1 MRLFLY
7 EGQPRAEFTVDG
19 YDSWSV
25 RILRDGCIT
34 AKGIESGLD
43 ENNRIVI
50 HLPNTLPVGVYTM
63 ELSIIKNHME
73 RRSMM
78 CGVIEVGTCDQ
89 YANIPTGVVVGTTQ
103 TDMDIYFEI
112 TESVWEQGMS
122 SYDYWKI
129 DHPDGTLQ
137 EYLDTLQPVQSDWT
151 QTDNT
156 LPDFI
161 KNKPNVFSISSRDID
176 TMGAVTGLFLITDS
190 SRGGIII
197 SSGLFNYAEQVWIDV
212 EHGYIKTRMMNLGVW
227 GAWSDPIYQPTL
239 ISGIN
244 IKTINNESILG
255 SGNIDIQGGSGDSSL
270 VHWTFTQEGPFESPT
285 WDTDGHKYSDI
296 ASTLNDGNTL
306 LVTMKDLDA
315 TNGLFAYWMGGFLLP
330 LQDTTSMLAFQLTE
344 GTNDS
349 INVTS
354 ITLSHSVIETIS
366 PSNAPTERSVTLY
379 GDDTI
384 NGTITNVAKVE
395 VDSDGVEIIT
405 SNGHTATYNGN
416 EIYAKPSSGIP
427 KADLA
432 SAVQTSLNKAD
443 TAVQEETDPTV
454 QTWAKDGLLIDGVE
468 QSPMQLGFSKPIW
481 GYISNNILVLGLY
494 TTDDPNLHFVQITGI
509 LSSNDPTQGWSRA
522 GDSALPTV
530 GLVYAKV
537 NEKYTK
543 PSTGIPLTDLA
554 QAVRTSLGKADTAL
568 QSQEQVDW
576 NETDNTDPSFIRN
589 KPTIPDVSNLAEKI
603 VVVDAST
610 MPSTL
615 APNKVYQFGT
625 LTGSVTIPPF
635 ASVPSG
641 DNEAKIW
648 CFTFETGTT
657 APTITWSA
665 GITNWVGGSAPTINA
680 GKKYEVS
687 VMNGIGAIL
696 EA

>member
-1 MRLFLY
+1 MACDCQKNRIVYPFGNDVLMRLFLY

-161 KNKPNVFSISSRDID
+161 KNKPNVFSISSREID

-197 SSGLFNYAEQVWIDV
+197 SSGLLNYAEQVWIDV

-239 ISGIN
+239 ISGYN

-255 SGNIDIQGGSGDSSL
+255 SGNIDIQGGGEQEQADWNVTDSSL
-270 VHWTFTQEGPFESPT
+270 PSYIK
-285 WDTDGHKYSDI
+285 HKPNVKEINASDI
-296 ASTLNDGNTL
+296 NNMTEASGLFVVIGGSGGIIATVGRYIGEADQIW
-306 LVTMKDLDA
+306 LDA
-315 TNGLFAYWMGGFLLP
+315 EHGYIKTRKMSGGTWSAWSDAAYY
-330 LQDTTSMLAFQLTE
+330 
-344 GTNDS
+344 
-349 INVTS
+349 I
-354 ITLSHSVIETIS
+354 
-366 PSNAPTERSVTLY
+366 
-379 GDDTI
+379 
-384 NGTITNVAKVE
+384 
-395 VDSDGVEIIT
+395 
-405 SNGHTATYNGN
+405 
-416 EIYAKPSSGIP
+416 KPSSGIP
-427 KADLA
+427 KTDLA

-481 GYISNNILVLGLY
+481 GYMSNNILVLGLY

-568 QSQEQVDW
+568 QSQEQADW

-589 KPTIPDVSNLAEKI
+589 KPTIPDVSNLAEKV

-615 APNKVYQFGT
+615 DSNKVYQFGT

-680 GKKYEVS
+680 SKKYEVS
-687 VMNGIGAIL
+687 VMDGIGAIL